1 MSSTLFKEDIVF
13 YQRFLKANGF
23 YPYEIDGKW
32 GNKTNNADIA
42 FTRKSDEIK
51 SHYGAFDVRSESNII
66 TLTPKVQI
74 LVRKFLKI
82 LRTDHRLDV
91 RILSGTRTYSEQ
103 NALYSIGRTTQ
114 KNRSI
119 VTNAKGG
126 QSNHNFGLAWDIGIF
141 QNGEYIK
148 KDREYKDIAPLV
160 LPFLPNLEWGGNWNS
175 FKDFPHYQHKSLE
188 PTLASTRR
196 HFETG
201 EVYV

>member
-51 SHYGAFDVRSESNII
+51 SHYGAFDARSESNII

-82 LRTDHRLDV
+82 LRTDHRL
-91 RILSGTRTYSEQ
+91 E
-103 NALYSIGRTTQ
+103 GR
-114 KNRSI
+114 
-119 VTNAKGG
+119 
-126 QSNHNFGLAWDIGIF
+126 
-141 QNGEYIK
+141 E
-148 KDREYKDIAPLV
+148 
-160 LPFLPNLEWGGNWNS
+160 LE
-175 FKDFPHYQHKSLE
+175 FF
-188 PTLASTRR
+188 
-196 HFETG
+196 
-201 EVYV
+201 